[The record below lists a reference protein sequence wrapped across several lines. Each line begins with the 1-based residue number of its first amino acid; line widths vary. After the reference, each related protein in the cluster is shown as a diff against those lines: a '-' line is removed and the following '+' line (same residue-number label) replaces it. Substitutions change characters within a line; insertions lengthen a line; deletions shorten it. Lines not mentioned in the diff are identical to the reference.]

1 MALLIYWTF
10 FILGLTSLT
19 GQIVLLREILGIFYG
34 TEISI
39 GMFLGTWLAEIGAGA
54 SVGALLVKRLDID
67 FRPIF
72 LHSLVAL
79 GCSLILQI
87 FIIRF
92 IPAIFRVSPAELAP
106 LHGILL
112 AVPVGTFSTAFI
124 TGFLFPIGCKAVQG
138 SEAGFI
144 ARIYSFEA
152 LGSLVGGLVL
162 TFVLLPI
169 LIPVQI
175 AASMA
180 LLLASAAILNRSWLK
195 LKGQLIGPCAVL
207 FIGALLLSPAGVRIS
222 DWSAEF
228 RWETLH
234 PGLKLVAS
242 RSTRYQ
248 QVEVGVLGKQFSL
261 FGNGKIITSFP
272 DPHTAG
278 RLSALIVAQNPQG
291 RKFLLIGSGISFL
304 HALLQYPV
312 ERVDVIE
319 PDPGALETASR
330 YFSQS
335 ETQALNDPRVRM
347 IFSDGRFYVN
357 RLGANEYDAVVCIIP
372 DPVSS
377 FWNRY
382 YTLEFF
388 QSVFRS
394 LTPAGFLVTSVTSAE
409 NFWGAE
415 IASYAGSIYHTLKQV
430 FPVVQGTPG
439 DTTLFFA
446 SVATGVISLDP
457 EALKLRYSSLPETFF
472 DPEAF
477 ATILP
482 KERTKS
488 VAKELERSPAL
499 LNTDFA
505 PISSSLAMIL
515 WGRFSGSD
523 WIGILNTIRQEGLIV
538 FLIPIVCFLLARISF
553 RARWGPRSG
562 METRFQA
569 LLALFAVGAGA
580 MGMQIVLIYTY
591 QSLFGY
597 VFERIGLLAGF
608 FMAGLAGG
616 SYTVGRL
623 LTRIQAKDR
632 TLVVILI
639 IFSAFCL
646 LLTPALQLLAGS
658 APWLIE
664 TIICLLVLFSGVL
677 TGIPFPLAAS
687 RHLASAHNTG
697 ETSGWTDA
705 ADHYGAAAGA
715 ILAAGILFPLFGAER
730 ACIVLAII
738 LITPA
743 ILILCEILFTRADHI
758 LANYRPGVRASFPYI
773 RVSWFLFFIVA
784 AAMAWRLIIGIP
796 GAAPVVRFSD
806 DELKKISGSES
817 FTFVDKPYP
826 HYIGKSA
833 AEPGFTVTLSTLPI
847 AGEVRG
853 YGGPINLLLSVSNAG
868 IIRGVKLVQSKETP
882 SYIKGIDNW
891 LAGLNGRPL
900 LSPPGTHVDTM
911 TGATISA
918 QAIINIIQKSG
929 NRIAAPLLA
938 LPAPESATLETS
950 WNLFDEIKDP
960 RLWAVIF
967 TVIFFL
973 FAFYSGSRRVR
984 MAGLAASLLVLGFW
998 LNAPFT
1004 CLDVVA
1010 LLNGDIPARGIL
1022 WRNLLFVAV
1031 IGISVFWGQAFC
1043 GFLCPFGALQ
1053 ELISVRQLRRRA
1065 SYQLERVARYAK
1077 FVILALLLSLA
1088 LVTNDTVWFYFS
1100 PLQHFF
1106 RLTMDYW
1113 IWTLALVCLA
1123 ASVVY
1128 FRFWCRYLCP
1138 AGAFLAIFNKIN
1150 LFRKWAPRPI
1160 PSRCDLGV
1168 SFPDDLDCIR
1178 CLRCRFRDNDNITR
1192 RGNS

>member
-1 MALLIYWTF
+1 MRTVTDCGRVWPLCRSDSKVITLLIYWTF
-10 FILGLTSLT
+10 FILGLASLT

-79 GCSLILQI
+79 GCSLIFQI

-175 AASMA
+175 AALMA

-195 LKGQLIGPCAVL
+195 LKRHLTGPAALL
-207 FIGALLLSPAGVRIS
+207 FIGILLLSPAGIRIS

-272 DPHTAG
+272 DPHAAS
-278 RLSALIVAQNPQG
+278 RLSALIIAQNPQG
-291 RKFLLIGSGISFL
+291 RKFLLIGGGISFL

-312 ERVDVIE
+312 ERVDVVE

-394 LTPAGFLVTSVTSAE
+394 LAPAGFLVTSVTSAE

-446 SVATGVISLDP
+446 SAATDVISLDP
-457 EALKLRYSSLPETFF
+457 EVLKIRYLSLGKTFF

-499 LNTDFA
+499 INTDFA

-523 WIGILNTIRQEGLIV
+523 WIGILNTIRHEGLIV

-562 METRFQA
+562 VETRFQA

-597 VFERIGLLAGF
+597 VFERIGLLAGI

-616 SYTVGRL
+616 SYIVG
-623 LTRIQAKDR
+623 
-632 TLVVILI
+632 
-639 IFSAFCL
+639 
-646 LLTPALQLLAGS
+646 GS
-658 APWLIE
+658 SDP
-664 TIICLLVLFSGVL
+664 
-677 TGIPFPLAAS
+677 
-687 RHLASAHNTG
+687 N
-697 ETSGWTDA
+697 
-705 ADHYGAAAGA
+705 
-715 ILAAGILFPLFGAER
+715 
-730 ACIVLAII
+730 
-738 LITPA
+738 
-743 ILILCEILFTRADHI
+743 
-758 LANYRPGVRASFPYI
+758 PG
-773 RVSWFLFFIVA
+773 
-784 AAMAWRLIIGIP
+784 
-796 GAAPVVRFSD
+796 
-806 DELKKISGSES
+806 
-817 FTFVDKPYP
+817 
-826 HYIGKSA
+826 
-833 AEPGFTVTLSTLPI
+833 
-847 AGEVRG
+847 
-853 YGGPINLLLSVSNAG
+853 
-868 IIRGVKLVQSKETP
+868 
-882 SYIKGIDNW
+882 
-891 LAGLNGRPL
+891 
-900 LSPPGTHVDTM
+900 
-911 TGATISA
+911 
-918 QAIINIIQKSG
+918 
-929 NRIAAPLLA
+929 
-938 LPAPESATLETS
+938 
-950 WNLFDEIKDP
+950 
-960 RLWAVIF
+960 
-967 TVIFFL
+967 
-973 FAFYSGSRRVR
+973 
-984 MAGLAASLLVLGFW
+984 
-998 LNAPFT
+998 
-1004 CLDVVA
+1004 
-1010 LLNGDIPARGIL
+1010 
-1022 WRNLLFVAV
+1022 
-1031 IGISVFWGQAFC
+1031 
-1043 GFLCPFGALQ
+1043 
-1053 ELISVRQLRRRA
+1053 
-1065 SYQLERVARYAK
+1065 
-1077 FVILALLLSLA
+1077 
-1088 LVTNDTVWFYFS
+1088 
-1100 PLQHFF
+1100 
-1106 RLTMDYW
+1106 
-1113 IWTLALVCLA
+1113 
-1123 ASVVY
+1123 
-1128 FRFWCRYLCP
+1128 
-1138 AGAFLAIFNKIN
+1138 
-1150 LFRKWAPRPI
+1150 
-1160 PSRCDLGV
+1160 
-1168 SFPDDLDCIR
+1168 
-1178 CLRCRFRDNDNITR
+1178 
-1192 RGNS
+1192 